1 MNMEPIITARSLNK
15 IYKTKSV
22 RMNALNN
29 VNLDIMPGEFCA
41 ILGTS
46 GSGKSTLLSLLAG
59 LEYPTSGK
67 IFVNQKPIHRMSEGQ
82 LVEFRLQHTGFI
94 FQSFNLM
101 PTMTVLENAAFALAC
116 QGVKKSEREKRAKE
130 LLTTMGL
137 AGHLNHKPMELSG
150 GQQQRVAIAR
160 AIISQPKI
168 IFADE
173 PTGNLDSRTSEEI
186 MDILQT
192 AVRLDGSTM
201 LMVTHD
207 KEKARYADRV
217 IQIMDGRIVK
227 DDLINSHLSH
237 ID

>member
-1 MNMEPIITARSLNK
+1 MEPIISVRNLNK
-15 IYKTKSV
+15 IYKTNTV

-29 VNLDIMPGEFCA
+29 VNLDILPGEFCA

-59 LEYPTSGK
+59 LESPTSGK
-67 IFVNQKPIHRMSEGQ
+67 IFVLQKPLHRMSEGQ
-82 LVEFRLQHTGFI
+82 LVEFRLRNTGFI

-101 PTMTVLENAAFALAC
+101 KAMTVLENAAFGLAC
-116 QGVKKSEREKRAKE
+116 QGVKRNEREKRARE
-130 LLTTMGL
+130 LLNNIGL
-137 AGHLNHKPMELSG
+137 GAHLNHKPMELSG
-150 GQQQRVAIAR
+150 GQQQRAAIAR
-160 AIISQPKI
+160 AILSQPKI

-186 MDILQT
+186 MDILKD
-192 AVRLDGSTM
+192 AVRLNGSTL

-217 IQIMDGRIVK
+217 IQIIDGRIVN
-227 DDLINSHLSH
+227 DDLKTPV
-237 ID
+237 